1 MADGVD
7 PAVDAMEPACADPPG
22 YGAAVDPGV
31 MKLLDGN
38 DPVLPGCD
46 ARRLHIARGAFLPH
60 TESNAPRDQ
69 VRP

>member
-1 MADGVD
+1 
-7 PAVDAMEPACADPPG
+7 
-22 YGAAVDPGV
+22 